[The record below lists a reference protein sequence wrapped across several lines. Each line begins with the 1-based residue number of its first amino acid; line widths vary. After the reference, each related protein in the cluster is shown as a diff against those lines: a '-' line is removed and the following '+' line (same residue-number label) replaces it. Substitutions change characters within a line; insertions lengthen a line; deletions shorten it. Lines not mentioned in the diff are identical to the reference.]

1 MNKFTIRQIKSGLKR
16 PSGKVLFRTVFIASF
31 LLVWAALQIFRVR
44 AINSLDDAQAA
55 KRFAPESPYAE
66 VGVFFSAGVTVPFER
81 FREFHYRI
89 EEALTNNSIQSESEN
104 KNARLFIDCC
114 SAQGRAGLSRD
125 KKNVEANVIGTG
137 GDFFQIH
144 PVELIS
150 GMYYSPE
157 ALMQDKILI
166 DEQVAWQL
174 FGSADIAGQ
183 TVKIGG
189 NPYII
194 SGVVKTAS
202 GRMRKAAGAYSNLVY
217 MPLEALMKD
226 GLADAGEESGIT
238 CYETV
243 LPDPVDGFAQ
253 KIVAD
258 TLAFDETE
266 AEVID
271 VTGRFGNFALYK
283 LVKKIGLR
291 SMTGAAMRYPYWE
304 NMTRGMEDIL
314 FVILLLQTICIAA
327 PVIMAVYIIVQAYR
341 HKKWTAAGVYDM
353 LKDRYYEAQ
362 SGART
367 KRELQKQKRKK

>member
-16 PSGKVLFRTVFIASF
+16 PSGKVLFRTVLIACF

-66 VGVFFSAGVTVPFER
+66 VGVFFSASVTVPFER
-81 FREFHYRI
+81 YREFHFRI
-89 EEALTNNSIQSESEN
+89 EEALTNNSIQSESDN
-104 KNARLFIDCC
+104 PSARLFIDAC
-114 SAQGRAGLSRD
+114 SAEGKAGLIRD

-137 GDFFQIH
+137 GDFFSIH
-144 PVELIS
+144 PVELVS
-150 GMYYSPE
+150 GMYYSPDD
-157 ALMQDKILI
+157 LMQDKILI

-174 FGSADIAGQ
+174 FGSSDITGQ
-183 TVKIGG
+183 TVKIGS

-194 SGVVKTAS
+194 IGVVKTAS
-202 GRMRKAAGAYSNLVY
+202 GRMRKAAGINTNLVY
-217 MPLEALMKD
+217 MPLEALKKD
-226 GLADAGEESGIT
+226 GTLAGGEESGIT
-238 CYETV
+238 CYEAV
-243 LPDPVDGFAQ
+243 LPDPVKGFAK

-258 TLAFDETE
+258 TLGFDEAE

-271 VTGRFGNFALYK
+271 VTRRFSVFELYK
-283 LVKKIGLR
+283 LVKKMGLR
-291 SMTGAAMRYPYWE
+291 SMTGQAMRYPYWE
-304 NMTRGMEDIL
+304 NMARGMEDIL

-367 KRELQKQKRKK
+367 KRELQKQKRK